1 MFRSAFFRAR
11 YFTTSLLPGGGFG
24 SIDAGGTG
32 DYIVTFRR
40 RRGR

>member
-1 MFRSAFFRAR
+1 MFRSAYFRAR

-24 SIDAGGTG
+24 SIDAGGG

>member
-24 SIDAGGTG
+24 SIDGGG
-32 DYIVTFRR
+32 EYIVTFRR